1 MPASVPEE
9 ERWSEERGSSS
20 SDGSS
25 RGLSPEGSSL
35 KRAAINGEAAGDR
48 RMAAR
53 RRKGRAAAMG
63 AVAKCHRA
71 AGTVFRRRLVKESA
85 VFVGS
90 GRAPILQRSCEGCRS
105 PSADDGSDRCRSIN
119 LDFRR
124 PEESQEAQ
132 NRSIP
137 ANELSIIK
145 EAMKKNWGIDEPRL
159 FQVRAIYEG
168 SFNDGSV
175 IRVWA

>member
-1 MPASVPEE
+1 VK
-9 ERWSEERGSSS
+9 G
-20 SDGSS
+20 
-25 RGLSPEGSSL
+25 
-35 KRAAINGEAAGDR
+35 AA
-48 RMAAR
+48 
-53 RRKGRAAAMG
+53 
-63 AVAKCHRA
+63 
-71 AGTVFRRRLVKESA
+71 
-85 VFVGS
+85 
-90 GRAPILQRSCEGCRS
+90 RS

>member
-1 MPASVPEE
+1 MVA
-9 ERWSEERGSSS
+9 EERGSSS

-105 PSADDGSDRCRSIN
+105 PSADDSSDRCRSIN